1 MTHGKA
7 RRTSAVK
14 LRAGCRSCS
23 TERLSGH
30 CPLVAMSPSV
40 VAAKGLLLPCS
51 LPALEAA
58 APEGFLG
65 SDVLCSLQERREIF
79 EQHLKGLKLIQE
91 ASFYSQRLAEL
102 TPGFSGTTCWVLLEL
117 LYCSCTSSAVQA
129 GASGLLS
136 YNRVFW
142 SKGLFG
148 FFQATSISEETV
160 GTNQLPGER

>member
-1 MTHGKA
+1 MN
-7 RRTSAVK
+7 

-40 VAAKGLLLPCS
+40 LAAEGLLLPFS

-58 APEGFLG
+58 AREGFLG

-102 TPGFSGTTCWVLLEL
+102 TPGFSGTTSWVLLRL
-117 LYCSCTSSAVQA
+117 LCCFCASSAAQA

-136 YNRVFW
+136 FNRVFW
-142 SKGLFG
+142 SKGLF
-148 FFQATSISEETV
+148 FFFSSRPH
-160 GTNQLPGER
+160 L